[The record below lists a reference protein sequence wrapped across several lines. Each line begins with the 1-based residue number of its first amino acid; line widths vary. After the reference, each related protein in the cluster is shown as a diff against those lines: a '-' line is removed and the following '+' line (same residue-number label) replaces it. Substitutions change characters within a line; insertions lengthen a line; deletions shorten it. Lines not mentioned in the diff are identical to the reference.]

1 LHDQTETKQVEIMK
15 KLNPKKIIIVG
26 LTLAGLSFTPG
37 LHADVEVLVSGGNA
51 SSSVLFDRATNLFGG
66 SFSATYGL
74 SSGSIRTYVGTIT
87 GHTGLG
93 TVTLDFNLSGAVG
106 GLNDISTGNPE
117 ARAQG
122 GTFVPTVVDSSASP
136 DVVGVDPSQFTA
148 LATYVVPYVFI
159 KNSNSAD
166 TAGVTN
172 LTQRQAALLESAG
185 ATLPAT
191 FFGGGSTNV
200 IYFVGRNKDSA
211 VRTEVDLNIQ
221 ANGFQTYTTNGLGQI
236 YQDTTNVDLEGN
248 VDPGQVTGSGL
259 LAVVRGITNSIGTVA
274 VQNTG
279 SGVTILSYEGV
290 PYSTNNV
297 QSGSYP
303 LWGDEKYYYLTS
315 LNNANQL
322 EVINALYQSVTNAAF
337 QTTSPVFVNK
347 FVSYS
352 NLKVTRNGDGG
363 PIIPKPGY

>member
-1 LHDQTETKQVEIMK
+1 MK
-15 KLNPKKIIIVG
+15 KLNLKKIIAVG
-26 LTLAGLSFTPG
+26 LTLAGVSFTPN
-37 LHADVEVLVSGGNA
+37 LRADVEVLVSGGNA
-51 SSSVLFDRATNLFGG
+51 SSSVLFDRATNIFGG
-66 SFSATYGL
+66 SFTSVSGA
-74 SSGSIRTYVGTIT
+74 SSSTIRTYVGTLT
-87 GHTGLG
+87 NNPGLG

-106 GLNDISTGNPE
+106 GLLDISTGNPE
-117 ARAQG
+117 TRAQG

-136 DVVGVDPSQFTA
+136 DVVGVDPSQFTS

-159 KNSNSAD
+159 KNSNSSD
-166 TAGVTN
+166 TAGITN

-200 IYFVGRNKDSA
+200 IYFIGRNKDSA
-211 VRTEVDLNIQ
+211 VRTEIDLNIQ

-236 YQDTTNVDLEGN
+236 VQDTTSVDLEGN
-248 VDPGQVTGSGL
+248 VDPGQTSGSAL
-259 LAVVRGITNSIGTVA
+259 LGFVKAITNSIGTVA

-279 SGVTILSYEGV
+279 AGATILSYEGV
-290 PYSTNNV
+290 PFSTNNV
-297 QSGSYP
+297 QNGSYP

-322 EVINALYQSVTNAAF
+322 AVINTLYQSVTNSTF
-337 QTTSPVFVNK
+337 QNTSSVFVGK

-352 NLKVTRNGDGG
+352 TLRVTRNGDGG